1 MLKLRKHI
9 LDALPFLG
17 SNAAVSLMKDIIID
31 GGVPQE
37 TVHEWL
43 IALSFIPR
51 PTERMLVSLID
62 LLQYDTEDPAVTLS
76 IATVT
81 HSYCRITPNCYDS
94 ISVQE
99 IVLQL
104 ERRATESYN
113 SRNDGKETR
122 EKVSLTSRS

>member
-1 MLKLRKHI
+1 M
-9 LDALPFLG
+9 DALPFLG

-43 IALSFIPR
+43 MALSFIPR

-62 LLQYDTEDPAVTLS
+62 LLQHNTEDPAVTLS

-81 HSYCRITPNCYDS
+81 HSYCRITPNCYAS

-99 IVLQL
+99 IILQL

-122 EKVSLTSRS
+122 EKVS